1 MTKGQIESKL
11 SEAISKFEIE
21 QMGRGP
27 EKIRTIIFQDLI
39 IIRLKGFLSTS
50 EKSLAQN
57 KEGIVLIKKLRT
69 ALFENAREGLEEAI
83 KSVIDVNIIS
93 TYSDVST
100 KTGEKIIAVVVD
112 QDILAARI
120 LGIKYQDIRKKIEVI
135 TLAVAEKVIYDLEDK
150 LKESWDLDESKF
162 IDAK

>member
-1 MTKGQIESKL
+1 MSCYSDQWVLGILFGGTSVTKGQIEAKI

-39 IIRLKGFLSTS
+39 IVRLTGFLSIS

-57 KEGIVLIKKLRT
+57 KEGIELIKKVRT
-69 ALFENAREGLEEAI
+69 ALFENAQESLIEAI
-83 KSVIDVNIIS
+83 KAVIDVEIVS

-100 KTGEKIIAVVVD
+100 KTGEKIIAIVID
-112 QDILAARI
+112 RDIEEDL
-120 LGIKYQDIRKKIEVI
+120 KK
-135 TLAVAEKVIYDLEDK
+135 
-150 LKESWDLDESKF
+150 
-162 IDAK
+162 

>member
-1 MTKGQIESKL
+1 LRSADYGILFGGTSVTKGQIEAKI

-39 IIRLKGFLSTS
+39 IVRLTGFLSIS

-57 KEGIVLIKKLRT
+57 KEGIELIKKVRT
-69 ALFENAREGLEEAI
+69 ALFENAQESLIEAI
-83 KSVIDVNIIS
+83 KSVIDVDIIS

-100 KTGEKIIAVVVD
+100 KTGEKIIAIVAD
-112 QDILAARI
+112 RN
-120 LGIKYQDIRKKIEVI
+120 IE
-135 TLAVAEKVIYDLEDK
+135 EDL
-150 LKESWDLDESKF
+150 
-162 IDAK
+162 

>member
-57 KEGIVLIKKLRT
+57 KEGIDLIKKVRT
-69 ALFENAREGLEEAI
+69 ALFENAAKVWKKLLNQ
-83 KSVIDVNIIS
+83 SLMS
-93 TYSDVST
+93 T
-100 KTGEKIIAVVVD
+100 
-112 QDILAARI
+112 LLARI
-120 LGIKYQDIRKKIEVI
+120 LM
-135 TLAVAEKVIYDLEDK
+135 
-150 LKESWDLDESKF
+150 
-162 IDAK
+162 

>member
-50 EKSLAQN
+50 EKNLAQN
-57 KEGIVLIKKLRT
+57 KDGVELIKKIRT
-69 ALFENAREGLEEAI
+69 ALFENAREELEAVI
-83 KSVIDVNIIS
+83 KSVIDIEIIS

-100 KTGEKIIAVVVD
+100 KTGEKIIAIVSD
-112 QDILAARI
+112 
-120 LGIKYQDIRKKIEVI
+120 KNIEEMI
-135 TLAVAEKVIYDLEDK
+135 SD
-150 LKESWDLDESKF
+150 
-162 IDAK
+162 

>member
-1 MTKGQIESKL
+1 MTKGQIESKI

-50 EKSLAQN
+50 EKNLAQN
-57 KEGIVLIKKLRT
+57 KDGVELIKKIRT
-69 ALFENAREGLEEAI
+69 ALFENAREELEAVI
-83 KSVIDVNIIS
+83 KSVIDIEIIS

-100 KTGEKIIAVVVD
+100 KTGEKIIAIVSD
-112 QDILAARI
+112 
-120 LGIKYQDIRKKIEVI
+120 KNIEEMI
-135 TLAVAEKVIYDLEDK
+135 SD
-150 LKESWDLDESKF
+150 
-162 IDAK
+162 

>member
-1 MTKGQIESKL
+1 MTKGQIESKI

-39 IIRLKGFLSTS
+39 IVRLKGFLSPS
-50 EKSLAQN
+50 EKNLAQ
-57 KEGIVLIKKLRT
+57 KAEGIELIKKVRT
-69 ALFENAREGLEEAI
+69 ALFENARMGLEDAI

-93 TYSDVST
+93 THSDVST

-112 QDILAARI
+112 SN
-120 LGIKYQDIRKKIEVI
+120 
-135 TLAVAEKVIYDLEDK
+135 LE
-150 LKESWDLDESKF
+150 EIINE
-162 IDAK
+162 

>member
-1 MTKGQIESKL
+1 MKKGQIESKL

-50 EKSLAQN
+50 EKNLAQN
-57 KEGIVLIKKLRT
+57 KDGVELIKKIRT
-69 ALFENAREGLEEAI
+69 ALFENAREELEAVI
-83 KSVIDVNIIS
+83 KSVIDIEIIS

-100 KTGEKIIAVVVD
+100 KTGEKIIAIVSD
-112 QDILAARI
+112 
-120 LGIKYQDIRKKIEVI
+120 KNIEEMI
-135 TLAVAEKVIYDLEDK
+135 SD
-150 LKESWDLDESKF
+150 
-162 IDAK
+162 

>member
-50 EKSLAQN
+50 EKNLAQN
-57 KEGIVLIKKLRT
+57 KDGVELIKKIRT
-69 ALFENAREGLEEAI
+69 ALFENAREELEAII
-83 KSVIDVNIIS
+83 KSVIDIEIIS

-100 KTGEKIIAVVVD
+100 KTGEKIIAIVSD
-112 QDILAARI
+112 
-120 LGIKYQDIRKKIEVI
+120 KNIEEMI
-135 TLAVAEKVIYDLEDK
+135 SD
-150 LKESWDLDESKF
+150 
-162 IDAK
+162 